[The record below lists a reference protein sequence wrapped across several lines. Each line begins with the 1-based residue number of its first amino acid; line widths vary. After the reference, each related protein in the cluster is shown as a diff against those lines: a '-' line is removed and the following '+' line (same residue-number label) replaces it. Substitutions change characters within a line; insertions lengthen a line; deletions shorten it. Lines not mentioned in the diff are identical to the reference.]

1 MKRAAIMFC
10 TVAMVLSSACFALA
24 AEFPKAKLVIGT
36 AGPSSEDNH
45 LYQFCEKMKKDVA
58 AKSGGNIVIEPH
70 YNGALGN
77 ERDLLEGVQLGTV
90 DMCIVSSGPL
100 GNFVR
105 STLAFDF
112 PFLFRDWEHVDKVFQ
127 GEIGAAMAKEVED
140 KSGMKVLIWAVN
152 GFRQLTNS
160 KRAIKAPADL
170 AGLKIRTMENK
181 IHMATFAALGAD
193 PTPMSTG
200 ELYTSLQ
207 QGTVDGMESP
217 LSYILPSKFTEVQK
231 FMSLTNHFY
240 APSIVVINQ
249 GRFSAFPEHVQKML
263 LETARDAY
271 VFQLD
276 FSRNIDKKMV
286 EAALAQGVEVT
297 PTDQLDMDGFR
308 EKTKKVYADNP
319 EFADIIKKIQN
330 VQ

>member
-1 MKRAAIMFC
+1 MKRIAALVSTF
-10 TVAMVLSSACFALA
+10 ALVLSLTALATA
-24 AEFPKAKLVIGT
+24 AEFPKVKLVIGT
-36 AGPSSEDNH
+36 AGPSNKDNH
-45 LYQFCEKMKKDVA
+45 LFQFCEKFKKDVA
-58 AKSGGNIVIEPH
+58 TKSGGAMVIEPH

-100 GNFVR
+100 GNFAR

-112 PFLFRDWEHVDKVFQ
+112 PFLFRDWDHVDKVFQ
-127 GEIGAAMAKEVED
+127 GEIGAAMAKEVES
-140 KSGMKVLIWAVN
+140 KAGMKVLIWAVN

-160 KRAIKAPADL
+160 KRTIKSPADV

-181 IHMATFAALGAD
+181 IHMATFSALGAD

-200 ELYTSLQ
+200 ELYTALQ

-217 LSYILPSKFTEVQK
+217 LAYILPSKFTEVQK

-249 GRFSAFPEHVQKML
+249 ARFAGFPEHVQKML
-263 LETARDAY
+263 LEAAKETY
-271 VFQLD
+271 TYQFE
-276 FSRNIDKKMV
+276 FCRNIDKKMV
-286 EAALAQGVEVT
+286 EAALAQKVEVI
-297 PTDQLDMDGFR
+297 PTEQLDMAAFR
-308 EKTKKVYADNP
+308 EKTRKVYTDNP
-319 EFADIIKKIQN
+319 EFAGLIKKIQDIR
-330 VQ
+330 